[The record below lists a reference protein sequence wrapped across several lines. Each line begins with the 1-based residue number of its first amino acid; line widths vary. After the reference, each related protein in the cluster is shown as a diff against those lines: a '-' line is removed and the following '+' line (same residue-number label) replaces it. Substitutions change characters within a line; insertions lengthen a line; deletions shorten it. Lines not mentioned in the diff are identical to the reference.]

1 MTHDEIIQRIQL
13 NIEDK
18 CPSMNTKGKCEFGCW
33 NCQISASLLA
43 ILELH
48 KPKSS
53 EYFLKDVCIECTED
67 IDYYTYYPCKTIQAI
82 EKAIA

>member
-1 MTHDEIIQRIQL
+1 MTRDEIIQRIQL

-18 CPSMNTKGKCEFGCW
+18 CPSMTTNGKCEFGCW

-53 EYFLKDVCIECTED
+53 EYFVKDVCVGCTVD
-67 IDYYTYYPCKTIQAI
+67 IDYYEYYPCKTIQAL